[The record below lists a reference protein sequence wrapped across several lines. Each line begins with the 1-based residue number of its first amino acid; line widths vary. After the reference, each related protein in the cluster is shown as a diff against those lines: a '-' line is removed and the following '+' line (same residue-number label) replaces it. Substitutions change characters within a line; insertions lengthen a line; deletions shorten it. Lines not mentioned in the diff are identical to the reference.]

1 MKFSML
7 LKADWSLL
15 ENEEAR
21 NHAPPKHP
29 RDPTS
34 RLRVDPTT
42 LIYSRSKPKE
52 SEGDES

>member
-1 MKFSML
+1 M
-7 LKADWSLL
+7 L

-42 LIYSRSKPKE
+42 LIHPWSKPKE
-52 SEGDES
+52 SEGNES